1 MKCGGAIFL
10 FFSPQSLHE
19 SSFGERHIAPN
30 TMIDETTVQL
40 AA

>member
-1 MKCGGAIFL
+1 MSVGKNYCSFFVQFTDKLFYEARAIT
-10 FFSPQSLHE
+10 
-19 SSFGERHIAPN
+19 PN